1 MVILFDID
9 GTLIDHDGAERVAV
23 EILRRKLGLAEPP
36 EAFLAR
42 WHEILE
48 RHYDRYLAGE
58 LTLQG
63 QRRER
68 FREAVDSSLTD
79 EAADRLSDV
88 YLADYLDFCQP
99 YPYVAPCLAE
109 LAAYPMGVIS
119 NGERSQQQYKLERAG
134 IAGCFGPLILSAEC
148 GMAKPARGIFEL
160 ACREMGVAPS
170 EAVYV
175 GDRRDIDAEAAQSA
189 GLRGV
194 WLDRAGMGGAGIP
207 QIRTLAELPA
217 LIHR

>member
-79 EAADRLSDV
+79 EAADRLSDA
-88 YLADYLDFCQP
+88 YLADYLDVCQP
-99 YPYVAPCLAE
+99 YPDVAPCLAE

>member
-1 MVILFDID
+1 MVIVFGID
-9 GTLIDHDGAERVAV
+9 VTLIDHDGAERVAV
-23 EILRRKLGLAEPP
+23 EILRGKLGLAEAP

-42 WHEILE
+42 WHVVLE

-68 FREAVDSSLTD
+68 FREAVDASLTD
-79 EAADRLSDV
+79 EAADRLSDA
-88 YLADYLDFCQP
+88 YLADYLDVCQP
-99 YPYVAPCLAE
+99 YPDVASCLSE
-109 LAAYPMGVIS
+109 LAAYPKGVIS

-148 GMAKPARGIFEL
+148 GMAKPSRGIFEL
-160 ACREMGVAPS
+160 ACREMGAAPS